1 VRAALL
7 PAILLTV
14 LLSFVQPAGAATEI
28 PFAYGDGMIWLKV
41 TVAGQSAPL
50 NFLLDSGAG
59 VSVLDLSAARRL
71 GLKFG
76 GRQTVAGVHS
86 HSAAY
91 PVSDF
96 TAHAAGIPIAS
107 SSLAVDLSGPSR
119 ACHQRI
125 DGLIGMDFFRERIV
139 QIDFAA
145 QKIRL
150 LQSDEVNEA
159 GCEILPL
166 TARNDSWCARVSVDG
181 NAPEWLRLDTGCNSS
196 VEWVVTGGEARKC
209 RFTTAGPNSV
219 RECRTDLQLGLK
231 RLAAVKTGI
240 HTERMFA
247 GEMGLIGN
255 GLLSRFTVTIDSA
268 KKRCLLASR

>member
-1 VRAALL
+1 MRAALL
-7 PAILLTV
+7 PALFLTLLFP
-14 LLSFVQPAGAATEI
+14 FVRPAGAATEI
-28 PFAYGDGMIWLKV
+28 PFAYGDGMICLKV

-59 VSVLDLSAARRL
+59 VSVLDLSVARRR

-76 GRQTVAGVHS
+76 ERQTVAGVYS
-86 HSAAY
+86 HSVAY
-91 PVSDF
+91 QVSDF
-96 TAHAAGIPIAS
+96 VAHTAGIPIAS
-107 SSLAVDLSGPSR
+107 SLLAVDLSGPSR

-125 DGLIGMDFFRERIV
+125 DGLIGMDFFRGRIV

-145 QKIRL
+145 QRIRL
-150 LQSDEVNEA
+150 LQSEEVNET

-181 NAPEWLRLDTGCNSS
+181 NAPEWLRLDTGCNSA
-196 VEWVVTGGEARKC
+196 VEWVVTGDEAKKLGWAS
-209 RFTTAGPNSV
+209 AGPNSV

-231 RLAAVKTGI
+231 HVADVKTGI